1 MPDDDRVL
9 KEMKVRIPES
19 QHIKLHGIRL
29 VTDQGISETVQ
40 KALEEYFHRT
50 ERGQPIRPAPTP
62 PYTR

>member
-1 MPDDDRVL
+1 MHMPPDDRVL

-40 KALEEYFHRT
+40 KALENFFE
-50 ERGQPIRPAPTP
+50 GVL
-62 PYTR
+62 YTAADLEDEP